1 MYERSERIAIVLGSH
16 KLVHV
21 NDSEFFIL
29 FQSYL
34 KDFPKASPRE
44 YGPAT
49 SRFTS
54 KEAVQQGARI
64 YGDTNDS
71 FPRWSS
77 ECR

>member
-1 MYERSERIAIVLGSH
+1 MYERGERIAIVLGSH

-44 YGPAT
+44 
-49 SRFTS
+49 
-54 KEAVQQGARI
+54 
-64 YGDTNDS
+64 
-71 FPRWSS
+71 
-77 ECR
+77 